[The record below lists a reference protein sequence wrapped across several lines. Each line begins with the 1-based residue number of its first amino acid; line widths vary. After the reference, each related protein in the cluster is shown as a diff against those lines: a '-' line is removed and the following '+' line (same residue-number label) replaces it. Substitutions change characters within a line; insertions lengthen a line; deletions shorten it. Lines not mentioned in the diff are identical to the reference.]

1 MNFETSPR
9 KKATMAE
16 RADTLLIS
24 ENKTLVRELA
34 CDGKFS
40 VNQTPVLGEEVVIR
54 VQSSRW
60 FITKRQWPARLVTC
74 LVGVPE
80 EDNGLTMRP

>member
-1 MNFETSPR
+1 MKIRAGDFETSPR

-16 RADTLLIS
+16 RAETLLIS

-40 VNQTPVLGEEVVIR
+40 VKSTACAGR
-54 VQSSRW
+54 GSRA
-60 FITKRQWPARLVTC
+60 P
-74 LVGVPE
+74 GP
-80 EDNGLTMRP
+80 G